1 MRIIAT
7 ILSASLLLL
16 PVIVDAQD
24 TAHVSLPKFPVIRF
38 VKKSATITKFAQK
51 QLDSVIVISNQYP
64 EKCIYL
70 VVPDV
75 PVEDELRILLSDRMD
90 NIVAYI
96 EKKGFDLRKLGFS
109 EESAGDGN
117 YTFEWMAE
125 CAPYEGSYEPPQQ
138 KKKKNK

>member
-16 PVIVDAQD
+16 PDILDAQD
-24 TAHVSLPKFPVIRF
+24 TARATSPKFPVIRF
-38 VKKSATITKFAQK
+38 VKKSTTVTKFAQK
-51 QLDSVIVISNQYP
+51 QLDSVIAISNQYP

-75 PVEDELRILLSDRMD
+75 PEEDELKMLVWDRMN

-96 EKKGFDLRKLGFS
+96 ETKGFDLRKLGLS
-109 EESAGDGN
+109 EEGSSDGN
-117 YTFEWMAE
+117 YSFEWMAE
-125 CAPYEGSYEPPQQ
+125 CAPYEGSYEPPKQ
-138 KKKKNK
+138 KKKTN